1 MINKIEVK
9 ASIGS
14 LSNSGVEVVL
24 DGKVLPGVRSADVS
38 TDMGDIPTVTVELTA
53 REVIVDGELRVELGT
68 ATVEVLE
75 KLGWTP
81 PGGVP
86 VTQS

>member
-9 ASIGS
+9 ASIAN

-38 TDMGDIPTVTVELTA
+38 TELGYTPTVTVELQA
-53 REVIVDGELRVELGT
+53 LEVIVHGELRVELAA

-75 KLGWTP
+75 KLGWTA
-81 PGGVP
+81 PGGVQ

>member
-9 ASIGS
+9 ASIGN

-38 TDMGDIPTVTVELTA
+38 TAVGYIPTVTVELAA
-53 REVIVDGELRVELGT
+53 REVIVDGELRVELGSAT
-68 ATVEVLE
+68 AEALE